1 MMQFKCHCN
10 VCQKVFGNSLHAIAM
25 PQDELEVSGSLSNY
39 FITGGSG
46 NKLHYNFCPT
56 CGTFIY
62 NKPDLLDPMIY
73 VPAGLLDGQI
83 EFTPTVELWTAQKP
97 KNIPQ
102 ALSTK
107 VAFEDNGTTDRLMEM
122 LENFDQRE

>member
-1 MMQFKCHCN
+1 MLYGK
-10 VCQKVFGNSLHAIAM
+10 I
-25 PQDELEVSGSLSNY
+25 
-39 FITGGSG
+39 
-46 NKLHYNFCPT
+46 KL
-56 CGTFIY
+56 
-62 NKPDLLDPMIY
+62 
-73 VPAGLLDGQI
+73 
-83 EFTPTVELWTAQKP
+83 TPTVELWTAQKL

>member
-1 MMQFKCHCN
+1 
-10 VCQKVFGNSLHAIAM
+10 
-25 PQDELEVSGSLSNY
+25 
-39 FITGGSG
+39 
-46 NKLHYNFCPT
+46 
-56 CGTFIY
+56 
-62 NKPDLLDPMIY
+62 MIY

-83 EFTPTVELWTAQKP
+83 EFTPTVELWKAQKP

>member
-1 MMQFKCHCN
+1 MSESLWEYFACLGYATGRIGDFWVSFKLLY
-10 VCQKVFGNSLHAIAM
+10 S
-25 PQDELEVSGSLSNY
+25 
-39 FITGGSG
+39 GGSG

-83 EFTPTVELWTAQKP
+83 EFTPTVELWTSQKP
-97 KNIPQ
+97 NNIPQ
-102 ALSTK
+102 ATSTK
-107 VAFEDNGTTDRLMEM
+107 AAFEDNGTTDRLMDM
-122 LENFDQRE
+122 LENLDQRG